1 MGKNGGEKVSDKS
14 RNPLPLDTAS
24 ASSLFAS
31 KGGEKTTSAGNPKPE
46 RKKEPMKAEDKG
58 AISPAMTNEPRRKRD
73 WTINLSEVTRADQ
86 DPLLGCLAALTKL
99 FDDPRTPDA
108 LIYGLP
114 LEGNRLTPQLFVRA
128 AERVGISAR
137 ISNRSLD
144 KIPDVVLPCVILL
157 KDRRACILLSR
168 NDHEATVIFPETGE
182 GSDSLPL
189 KELEEL
195 YAGYTILT
203 RPSFKYRV
211 DKDEKLQNRSGSWFW
226 GTMRQFWP
234 TYLQVIVAAF
244 LINSFAL
251 ASPLFIM
258 NVYDRVVPN
267 RALET
272 LWVLAIGVIIVIG
285 FDLLLKSLRAYFVD
299 NAGKRAD
306 VLLSSRIF
314 EQVLNLQVKARPT
327 SAGAFANHLREFE
340 TLRDFFTSVTVT
352 ALVDLPFLGIFLFII
367 YLIGGPLFIIPA
379 VAIPAVLIIGLFLQ
393 WPMRRAVAKTS
404 EEAAQK
410 HGVIIETIS
419 ALDTVKSM
427 GIEGHMQKEWERFV
441 GKTAETGVA
450 ARFFAG
456 LGINLSATA
465 MQLVTVGV
473 VVYGVI
479 LMGEPNSTITV
490 GALIACTILT
500 GRTMAP
506 LGQIAG
512 LLTRLNQAM
521 VALKGLNNI
530 MSLPVERG
538 AEKRQLSRPNIQ
550 GDIEFKNVTF
560 KYPGSDLPSL
570 NDVSF
575 KIRAGEKVGIIGP
588 VGSGKTTISRLLI
601 NLYEPDEGA
610 VLIDGTDIRQIDPSD
625 IRRSIGSVMQDIT
638 LFQASVRQNITM
650 GHPQADDEMI
660 LNAAKLSG
668 VHDFISKHPHGYDL
682 HVGEKGATLSGG
694 QRQTIGLARAF
705 LPNPPILMLDEPT
718 SAMDLNSERQLI
730 NRMQSYIDGKTVLL
744 VTHRTSLFSLVNRI
758 IVLGNGK
765 IAADGPRDEI
775 LKLGQSGNAA
785 SRTVS
790 ATVTKPLPRKE
801 E

>member
-1 MGKNGGEKVSDKS
+1 MALDADPDSRRLPVPEGENHTAVEDEIAEVTTALVS
-14 RNPLPLDTAS
+14 
-24 ASSLFAS
+24 
-31 KGGEKTTSAGNPKPE
+31 
-46 RKKEPMKAEDKG
+46 ED
-58 AISPAMTNEPRRKRD
+58 PAANEPAATQRGD
-73 WTINLSEVTRADQ
+73 WTINLSEVSRADQ
-86 DPLLGCLAALTKL
+86 DSLLGCLAALTKL

-114 LEGNRLTPQLFVRA
+114 LEDNKLTPALFVRA
-128 AERVGISAR
+128 ADRVGLSAR
-137 ISNRSLD
+137 ITNRKLAD
-144 KIPDVVLPCVILL
+144 IPEMVLPCVLL
-157 KDRRACILLSR
+157 IENRQACILLAR
-168 NDHEATVIFPETGE
+168 EGGYANVIFPETGE
-182 GSDSLPL
+182 GADRVPL
-189 KELEEL
+189 KKLEEM
-195 YAGYTILT
+195 YAGYAILV
-203 RPSFKYRV
+203 RPGFKYRV
-211 DKDEKLQNRSGSWFW
+211 EKDEKLLDRKGSWFW
-226 GTMRQFWP
+226 GTMWQFWP
-234 TYLQVIVAAF
+234 TYVQVLIAAF

-267 RALET
+267 RAMET
-272 LWVLAIGVIIVIG
+272 LWVLAIGVVTVIG
-285 FDLLLKSLRAYFVD
+285 FDLLLKTLRAYFVD

-314 EQVLNLQVKARPT
+314 EQVLNLQVKARPA

-352 ALVDLPFLGIFLFII
+352 ALVDLPFLAIFLAII
-367 YLIGGPLFIIPA
+367 YVIGGPLFIVPA
-379 VAIPAVLIIGLFLQ
+379 VAIPFVLLVGLALQ
-393 WPMRRAVAKTS
+393 WPMQRAVAKTS

-441 GKTAETGVA
+441 GKTAETSVA

-456 LGINLSATA
+456 LGINLSAAA
-465 MQLVTVGV
+465 MQLVTVAV
-473 VVYGVI
+473 VVYGVH
-479 LMGEPNSTITV
+479 LMGEPNSTMTV

-530 MSLPVERG
+530 MSLPTERG

-550 GDIEFKNVTF
+550 GDIEFKDVTF
-560 KYPGSDLPSL
+560 KYPGSDLPAL
-570 NDVSF
+570 NNVSF

-610 VLIDGTDIRQIDPSD
+610 ILIDGTDIRQIDPSD

-638 LFQASVRQNITM
+638 LFKATVRQNITL

-660 LNAAKLSG
+660 LNAARLSG
-668 VHDFISKHPHGYDL
+668 VHDFISRHPHGYDL
-682 HVGEKGATLSGG
+682 QVGEKGATMSGG
-694 QRQTIGLARAF
+694 QRQAIGLARAF

-718 SAMDLNSERQLI
+718 SAMDLNSERRLI
-730 NRMQSYIDGKTVLL
+730 MRMKDYIADKTVIL
-744 VTHRTSLFSLVNRI
+744 VTHRTSLFSLVDRI
-758 IVLGNGK
+758 IVLGNGR
-765 IAADGPRDEI
+765 IAADGPRDKI
-775 LKLGQSGNAA
+775 LKLGQGGGN
-785 SRTVS
+785 VS
-790 ATVTKPLPRKE
+790 AAITRPSLREPGE
-801 E
+801 

>member
-1 MGKNGGEKVSDKS
+1 MAEEIKD
-14 RNPLPLDTAS
+14 PAPLDIATAKD
-24 ASSLFAS
+24 LFAAKDGEQKQPKDRPMSPEELAKAARDS
-31 KGGEKTTSAGNPKPE
+31 KQTSNASTEKA
-46 RKKEPMKAEDKG
+46 DKWD
-58 AISPAMTNEPRRKRD
+58 IK
-73 WTINLSEVTRADQ
+73 LSDVSRTDQ
-86 DPLLGCLAALTKL
+86 DPLLGCLSALTKL

-114 LEGNRLTPQLFVRA
+114 LEDNRLTPDLFVRA
-128 AERVGISAR
+128 AQRVGISAR
-137 ISNRSLD
+137 ISNRKLA
-144 KIPDVVLPCVILL
+144 KIPEVVLPCVLL
-157 KDRRACILLSR
+157 LEDRRACILLSR
-168 NDHEATVIFPETGE
+168 NQGQAEVIFPETGE
-182 GSDSLPL
+182 GSQSISLDD
-189 KELEEL
+189 LENL
-195 YAGYTILT
+195 FAGYAILV
-203 RPSFKYRV
+203 RPTFKYRV
-211 DKDEKLQNRSGSWFW
+211 DKDENLLERKGSWFW
-226 GTMRQFWP
+226 GTMWQFWP

-244 LINSFAL
+244 LINSFAI

-267 RALET
+267 KAIET
-272 LWVLAIGVIIVIG
+272 LWVLATGVIIVIA

-314 EQVLNLQVKARPT
+314 EHVLNIQVKARPA

-352 ALVDLPFLGIFLFII
+352 ALVDLPFLGIFLAII
-367 YLIGGPLFIIPA
+367 YLIGGPIAIIPA
-379 VAIPAVLIIGLFLQ
+379 MAIPIVLLIGLFLQ
-393 WPMRRAVAKTS
+393 WPMRNAVAKTT
-404 EEAAQK
+404 EEASMK

-427 GIEGHMQKEWERFV
+427 GVESHMQKEWERFV
-441 GKTAETGVA
+441 GKTAETSVA

-456 LGINLSATA
+456 LGINLSAAA

-473 VVYGVI
+473 VVYGVV
-479 LMGEPNSTITV
+479 LMTQPDSPMTV

-521 VALKGLNNI
+521 VALKGLNHI
-530 MSLPVERG
+530 MSLPVERA

-550 GDIEFKNVTF
+550 GDIEFK
-560 KYPGSDLPSL
+560 
-570 NDVSF
+570 DVSF
-575 KIRAGEKVGIIGP
+575 KYPESELPSLKNVSFKIKAGEKVGIIGP

-625 IRRSIGSVMQDIT
+625 IRRSIGSVMQEIT
-638 LFQASVRQNITM
+638 LFQATVRQNITM

-660 LNAAKLSG
+660 LKAAQLSG
-668 VHDFISKHPHGYDL
+668 VHDFISRHPHGYDL

-694 QRQTIGLARAF
+694 QRQAIGLARAF
-705 LPNPPILMLDEPT
+705 LPNPPVLMLDEPT
-718 SAMDLNSERQLI
+718 SSMDLNSERRLI
-730 NRMQSYIDGKTVLL
+730 NRLKDYIENKTVLL
-744 VTHRTSLFSLVNRI
+744 VTHRTSLFSLVDRI
-758 IVLGNGK
+758 IVLGNGE

-775 LKLGQSGNAA
+775 LKLGQK
-785 SRTVS
+785 SRSTSVDKQTQTVIRQTNKARES
-790 ATVTKPLPRKE
+790 
-801 E
+801 

>member
-1 MGKNGGEKVSDKS
+1 MESGETE
-14 RNPLPLDTAS
+14 NA
-24 ASSLFAS
+24 A
-31 KGGEKTTSAGNPKPE
+31 
-46 RKKEPMKAEDKG
+46 
-58 AISPAMTNEPRRKRD
+58 D
-73 WTINLSEVTRADQ
+73 WQINLSEVTRADQ

-114 LEGNRLTPQLFVRA
+114 LEDNKLTPSLFVRA

-137 ISNRSLD
+137 ITNRKLEN
-144 KIPDVVLPCVILL
+144 IPDVVLPCVILL
-157 KDRRACILLSR
+157 NGRRACVLLER
-168 NDHEATVIFPETGE
+168 DNGRAKVIFPETGE
-182 GSDSLPL
+182 GTDSLPL
-189 KELEEL
+189 KELEDL
-195 YAGYTILT
+195 YVGYAILT
-203 RPSFKYRV
+203 RPNFKYRV
-211 DKDEKLQNRSGSWFW
+211 DKDEKLLQRTGSWFW
-226 GTMRQFWP
+226 GTMWQFWP
-234 TYLQVIVAAF
+234 TFVQVLIAAF

-272 LWVLAIGVIIVIG
+272 LWVLAIGVITVIG
-285 FDLLLKSLRAYFVD
+285 FDLLLKTLRAYFVD

-306 VLLSSRIF
+306 ILLSSRIF
-314 EQVLNLQVKARPT
+314 EQVLNLQVKARPA

-352 ALVDLPFLGIFLFII
+352 ALVDLPFLAIFLFII
-367 YLIGGPLFIIPA
+367 YLIGGPLFIVPA
-379 VAIPAVLIIGLFLQ
+379 VAIPIVLFVGLFLQ

-441 GKTAETGVA
+441 GKTAQTSVA

-456 LGINLSATA
+456 LGINLSAAA

-479 LMGEPNSTITV
+479 LMGEPDSSITV

-521 VALKGLNNI
+521 VALKGLNKI

-538 AEKRQLSRPNIQ
+538 AEKRQLSRPNIR
-550 GDIEFKNVTF
+550 GDIEFKDVTF

-570 NDVSF
+570 NNVSF

-638 LFQASVRQNITM
+638 LFQATVRQNITM

-682 HVGEKGATLSGG
+682 HVGEKGATMSGG
-694 QRQTIGLARAF
+694 QRQAIGLARAF

-718 SAMDLNSERQLI
+718 SSMDLNSERRLI
-730 NRMQSYIDGKTVLL
+730 ARLKNYMEGKTVLL
-744 VTHRTSLFSLVNRI
+744 VTHRTSLFSLVDRI

-765 IAADGPRDEI
+765 VAADGPRDEI
-775 LKLGQSGNAA
+775 LKLGQSGKNTTK
-785 SRTVS
+785 SVT
-790 ATVTKPLPRKE
+790 ATVGKPTVRGTRE
-801 E
+801 

>member
-1 MGKNGGEKVSDKS
+1 MSETSHKSMALDADPDSRRLPVPEGENHTAVEDEIAEVTTALVS
-14 RNPLPLDTAS
+14 
-24 ASSLFAS
+24 
-31 KGGEKTTSAGNPKPE
+31 
-46 RKKEPMKAEDKG
+46 ED
-58 AISPAMTNEPRRKRD
+58 PAANEPAATQRGD
-73 WTINLSEVTRADQ
+73 WTINLSEVSRADQ
-86 DPLLGCLAALTKL
+86 DSLLGCLAALTKL

-114 LEGNRLTPQLFVRA
+114 LEDNKLTPALFVRA
-128 AERVGISAR
+128 ADRVGLSAR
-137 ISNRSLD
+137 ITNRKLAD
-144 KIPDVVLPCVILL
+144 IPEMVLPCVLL
-157 KDRRACILLSR
+157 IENRQACILLAR
-168 NDHEATVIFPETGE
+168 EGGYANVIFPETGE
-182 GSDSLPL
+182 GADRIPL
-189 KELEEL
+189 KKLEEM
-195 YAGYTILT
+195 YAGYAILV
-203 RPSFKYRV
+203 RPGFKYRV
-211 DKDEKLQNRSGSWFW
+211 EKDEKLLDRKGSWFW
-226 GTMRQFWP
+226 GTMWQFWP
-234 TYLQVIVAAF
+234 TYVQVLIAAF

-267 RALET
+267 RAMET
-272 LWVLAIGVIIVIG
+272 LWVLAIGVVTVIG
-285 FDLLLKSLRAYFVD
+285 FDLLLKTLRAYFVD

-314 EQVLNLQVKARPT
+314 EQVLNLQVKARPA

-352 ALVDLPFLGIFLFII
+352 ALVDLPFLAIFLAII
-367 YLIGGPLFIIPA
+367 YVIGGPLFIVPA
-379 VAIPAVLIIGLFLQ
+379 VAIPFVLLVGLALQ
-393 WPMRRAVAKTS
+393 WPMQRAVAKTS

-441 GKTAETGVA
+441 GKTAETSVA

-456 LGINLSATA
+456 LGINLSAAA
-465 MQLVTVGV
+465 MQLVTVAV
-473 VVYGVI
+473 VVYGVH
-479 LMGEPNSTITV
+479 LMGEPNSTMTV

-530 MSLPVERG
+530 MSLPTERG

-550 GDIEFKNVTF
+550 GDIEFKDVTF
-560 KYPGSDLPSL
+560 KYPGSDLPAL
-570 NDVSF
+570 NNVSF

-610 VLIDGTDIRQIDPSD
+610 ILIDGTDIRQIDPSD

-638 LFQASVRQNITM
+638 LFKATVRQNITL

-660 LNAAKLSG
+660 LNAARLSG
-668 VHDFISKHPHGYDL
+668 VHDFISRHPHGYDL
-682 HVGEKGATLSGG
+682 QVGEKGATMSGG
-694 QRQTIGLARAF
+694 QRQAIGLARAF

-718 SAMDLNSERQLI
+718 SAMDLNSERRLI
-730 NRMQSYIDGKTVLL
+730 MRMKDYIADKTVIL
-744 VTHRTSLFSLVNRI
+744 VTHRTSLFSLVDRI
-758 IVLGNGK
+758 IVLGNGR
-765 IAADGPRDEI
+765 IAADGPRDKI
-775 LKLGQSGNAA
+775 LKLGQGGGN
-785 SRTVS
+785 VS
-790 ATVTKPLPRKE
+790 AAITRPSLREPGE
-801 E
+801 

>member
-1 MGKNGGEKVSDKS
+1 MNENS
-14 RNPLPLDTAS
+14 RNPVTLDIEA
-24 ASSLFAS
+24 AEDLFVS
-31 KGGEKTTSAGNPKPE
+31 KGGDATKVEKDTIARDSRPPS
-46 RKKEPMKAEDKG
+46 EPVESGETENA
-58 AISPAMTNEPRRKRD
+58 AD
-73 WTINLSEVTRADQ
+73 WQINLSEVTRADQ

-114 LEGNRLTPQLFVRA
+114 LEDNKLTPSLFVRA

-137 ISNRSLD
+137 ITNRKLEN
-144 KIPDVVLPCVILL
+144 IPDVVLPCVILL
-157 KDRRACILLSR
+157 NGRRACVLLER
-168 NDHEATVIFPETGE
+168 DNGRAKVIFPETGE
-182 GSDSLPL
+182 GTDSLPL
-189 KELEEL
+189 KELEDL
-195 YAGYTILT
+195 YVGYAILT
-203 RPSFKYRV
+203 RPNFKYRV
-211 DKDEKLQNRSGSWFW
+211 DKDEKLLQRTGSWFW
-226 GTMRQFWP
+226 GTMWQFWP
-234 TYLQVIVAAF
+234 TFVQVLIAAF

-272 LWVLAIGVIIVIG
+272 LWVLAIGVITVIG
-285 FDLLLKSLRAYFVD
+285 FDLLLKTLRAYFVD

-306 VLLSSRIF
+306 ILLSSRIF
-314 EQVLNLQVKARPT
+314 EQVLNLQVKARPA

-352 ALVDLPFLGIFLFII
+352 ALVDLPFLAIFLFII
-367 YLIGGPLFIIPA
+367 YLIGGPLFIVPA
-379 VAIPAVLIIGLFLQ
+379 VAIPIVLFVGLFLQ

-441 GKTAETGVA
+441 GKTAQTSVA

-456 LGINLSATA
+456 LGINLSAAA

-479 LMGEPNSTITV
+479 LMGEPDSSITV

-521 VALKGLNNI
+521 VALKGLNKI

-538 AEKRQLSRPNIQ
+538 AEKRQLSRPNIR
-550 GDIEFKNVTF
+550 GDIEFKDVTF

-570 NDVSF
+570 NNVSF

-638 LFQASVRQNITM
+638 LFQATVRQNITM

-682 HVGEKGATLSGG
+682 HVGEKGATMSGG
-694 QRQTIGLARAF
+694 QRQAIGLARAF

-718 SAMDLNSERQLI
+718 SSMDLNSERRLI
-730 NRMQSYIDGKTVLL
+730 ARLKNYMEGKTVLL
-744 VTHRTSLFSLVNRI
+744 VTHRTSLFSLVDRI

-765 IAADGPRDEI
+765 VAADGPRDEI
-775 LKLGQSGNAA
+775 LKLGQSGKNTTK
-785 SRTVS
+785 SVT
-790 ATVTKPLPRKE
+790 ATVGKPTVRGTRE
-801 E
+801 

>member
-1 MGKNGGEKVSDKS
+1 VSETSHRTKAPNTD
-14 RNPLPLDTAS
+14 S
-24 ASSLFAS
+24 A
-31 KGGEKTTSAGNPKPE
+31 
-46 RKKEPMKAEDKG
+46 KEPQPADDRQKAQTAEELAHVAAAFKADEQTKATLPVTTQHG
-58 AISPAMTNEPRRKRD
+58 D
-73 WTINLSEVTRADQ
+73 WTVNLSEVTRADQ
-86 DPLLGCLAALTKL
+86 DSLLGCLAALTKL

-114 LEGNRLTPQLFVRA
+114 LENNRLTPALFVRA
-128 AERVGISAR
+128 AERVGLSAR
-137 ISNRSLD
+137 ISNRKLAD
-144 KIPDVVLPCVILL
+144 IPDMVLPCVLLL
-157 KDRRACILLSR
+157 KERRACILLSVA
-168 NDHEATVIFPETGE
+168 DGYASVVFPETGE
-182 GSDSLPL
+182 GTDRIPL
-189 KELEEL
+189 ENLKEL
-195 YAGYTILT
+195 YAGYAILT
-203 RPSFKYRV
+203 RPNFKYRV
-211 DKDEKLQNRSGSWFW
+211 EKDERLMDRKGSWFW
-226 GTMRQFWP
+226 GTMWQFWP
-234 TYLQVIVAAF
+234 TYLQVIIAAF

-267 RALET
+267 RAMET
-272 LWVLAIGVIIVIG
+272 LWVLAIGVITVIG
-285 FDLLLKSLRAYFVD
+285 FDLLLKTLRAYFVD

-314 EQVLNLQVKARPT
+314 EQVLNLQVKARPA

-367 YLIGGPLFIIPA
+367 YLIGGPLFMIPA
-379 VAIPAVLIIGLFLQ
+379 IAVPVVLVIGLLLQ
-393 WPMRRAVAKTS
+393 WPMQRAVARTS

-441 GKTAETGVA
+441 GKTAETSVA

-456 LGINLSATA
+456 LGINLSAAA
-465 MQLVTVGV
+465 MQLVTVAV
-473 VVYGVI
+473 VVYGVH
-479 LMGEPNSTITV
+479 LMGEPNSTMTV
-490 GALIACTILT
+490 GALIASTILT

-550 GDIEFKNVTF
+550 GDIEFKDVTF
-560 KYPGSDLPSL
+560 KYPGSDLPAL
-570 NDVSF
+570 NNVSF
-575 KIRAGEKVGIIGP
+575 RISAGEKVGIIGP

-601 NLYEPDEGA
+601 NLYEPNEGA

-638 LFQASVRQNITM
+638 LFQATVRQNITL

-660 LNAAKLSG
+660 LNAARLSG

-682 HVGEKGATLSGG
+682 QVGEKGATMSGG
-694 QRQTIGLARAF
+694 QRQAIGLARAF

-718 SAMDLNSERQLI
+718 SAMDLNSERRLI
-730 NRMQSYIDGKTVLL
+730 ARLEEHIADKTVIL
-744 VTHRTSLFSLVNRI
+744 VTHRTSLFSLVDRI

-765 IAADGPRDEI
+765 IAADGPRDKI
-775 LKLGQSGNAA
+775 LKLGQTGNG
-785 SRTVS
+785 SRNVS
-790 ATVTKPLPRKE
+790 ASIGRPALRDGGE
-801 E
+801 

>member
-1 MGKNGGEKVSDKS
+1 VKDSKESSVTDKTQTGQIGIKSAQELFTPKDGEQKQIDPKLLEQNLLNSQNTDSLPRSSEKNE
-14 RNPLPLDTAS
+14 NW
-24 ASSLFAS
+24 
-31 KGGEKTTSAGNPKPE
+31 N
-46 RKKEPMKAEDKG
+46 
-58 AISPAMTNEPRRKRD
+58 
-73 WTINLSEVTRADQ
+73 INLSEVSRTDQ
-86 DPLLGCLAALTKL
+86 DYLLGCLTALTKI
-99 FDDPRTPDA
+99 FDNPRTADS

-114 LEGNRLTPQLFVRA
+114 LEDDKLTPQLFVRA
-128 AERVGISAR
+128 AQRAGISAR
-137 ISNRSLD
+137 ISNRALS
-144 KIPDVVLPCVILL
+144 KIPDVVLPSIVLL
-157 KDRRACILLSR
+157 TDRRACILLSR
-168 NDHEATVIFPETGE
+168 QNGQAEIILPDTGE
-182 GSDSLPL
+182 GS
-189 KELEEL
+189 ETIGLEEL
-195 YAGYTILT
+195 EAMYAGYAILV
-203 RPSFKYRV
+203 RPAFKYRV
-211 DKDEKLQNRSGSWFW
+211 AKDENLEPRKGSWFW
-226 GTMRQFWP
+226 GTMWKFWP
-234 TYLQVIVAAF
+234 TYLQVVIAAF
-244 LINSFAL
+244 LINSFAI

-267 RALET
+267 KAIET

-285 FDLLLKSLRAYFVD
+285 FDLLLKTLRAYFVD

-314 EQVLNLQVKARPT
+314 EQVLNIQVKARPA

-367 YLIGGPLFIIPA
+367 YLIGGSVVIIPA
-379 VAIPAVLIIGLFLQ
+379 MAIPIVLLIGLFLQ
-393 WPMRRAVAKTS
+393 WPMRHAVAKS
-404 EEAAQK
+404 AEEASMK

-427 GIEGHMQKEWERFV
+427 GVEGHMQKEWERFV
-441 GKTAETGVA
+441 GKTAQTSVA

-456 LGINLSATA
+456 LGINLSAAA

-479 LMGEPNSTITV
+479 LMSEPNSAMTV

-512 LLTRLNQAM
+512 LLTRLNQAI
-521 VALKGLNNI
+521 VALKGLNTI
-530 MSLPVERG
+530 MSLPVERA
-538 AEKRQLSRPNIQ
+538 AEKRQLSRPNIR
-550 GDIEFKNVTF
+550 GDIEFQNVTF
-560 KYPGSDLPSL
+560 KYPDTDLPALS
-570 NDVSF
+570 DVSF
-575 KIRAGEKVGIIGP
+575 KINAGEKVAIIGP

-638 LFQASVRQNITM
+638 LFQATVRQNITM

-660 LNAAKLSG
+660 LKASQLAG
-668 VHDFISKHPHGYDL
+668 VHDFISRHPHGYDL
-682 HVGEKGATLSGG
+682 HVGEKGATMSGG
-694 QRQTIGLARAF
+694 QRQSIGLARAL

-718 SAMDLNSERQLI
+718 SAMDLNSERRFIRRLEEFV
-730 NRMQSYIDGKTVLL
+730 DDKTLLL
-744 VTHRTSLFSLVNRI
+744 VTHRTSLFSLVDRI

-765 IAADGPRDEI
+765 VAADGPRDEI
-775 LKLGQSGNAA
+775 LKIGEQANRKAQ
-785 SRTVS
+785 
-790 ATVTKPLPRKE
+790 TVTAKTVQVTGQKSI
-801 E
+801 

>member
-1 MGKNGGEKVSDKS
+1 MNENS
-14 RNPLPLDTAS
+14 RNPVTLDIEA
-24 ASSLFAS
+24 AEDLFVS
-31 KGGEKTTSAGNPKPE
+31 KGGDATKVEKDTIARDSRPPS
-46 RKKEPMKAEDKG
+46 EPVESGETENA
-58 AISPAMTNEPRRKRD
+58 AD
-73 WTINLSEVTRADQ
+73 WQINLSEVTRADQ

-114 LEGNRLTPQLFVRA
+114 LEDNKLTPSLFVRA

-137 ISNRSLD
+137 ITNRKLEN
-144 KIPDVVLPCVILL
+144 IPDVVLPCVILL
-157 KDRRACILLSR
+157 NGRRACVLLER
-168 NDHEATVIFPETGE
+168 DNGRAKVIFPETGE
-182 GSDSLPL
+182 GTDSLPL
-189 KELEEL
+189 KELEDL
-195 YAGYTILT
+195 YVGYAILT
-203 RPSFKYRV
+203 RPNFKYRV
-211 DKDEKLQNRSGSWFW
+211 DKDEKLLQRTGSWFW
-226 GTMRQFWP
+226 GTMWQFWP
-234 TYLQVIVAAF
+234 TYVQVLIAAF

-272 LWVLAIGVIIVIG
+272 LWVLAIGVITVIG
-285 FDLLLKSLRAYFVD
+285 FDLLLKTLRAYFVD

-314 EQVLNLQVKARPT
+314 EQVLNLQVKARPA

-352 ALVDLPFLGIFLFII
+352 ALVDLPFLAIFLFII
-367 YLIGGPLFIIPA
+367 YLIGGPLFIVPA
-379 VAIPAVLIIGLFLQ
+379 VAIPIVLFVGLFLQ

-441 GKTAETGVA
+441 GKTAQTSVA

-456 LGINLSATA
+456 LGINLSAAA

-479 LMGEPNSTITV
+479 LMGEPDSSITV

-521 VALKGLNNI
+521 VALKGLNKI

-538 AEKRQLSRPNIQ
+538 AEKRQLSRPNIR
-550 GDIEFKNVTF
+550 GDIEFKDVTF

-570 NDVSF
+570 SNVSF

-638 LFQASVRQNITM
+638 LFQATVRQNITM

-682 HVGEKGATLSGG
+682 HVGEKGATMSGG
-694 QRQTIGLARAF
+694 QRQAIGLARAF

-718 SAMDLNSERQLI
+718 SSMDLNSERRLI
-730 NRMQSYIDGKTVLL
+730 ARLKNYMEGKTVLL
-744 VTHRTSLFSLVNRI
+744 VTHRTSLFSLVDRI

-765 IAADGPRDEI
+765 VAADGPRDEI
-775 LKLGQSGNAA
+775 LKLGQSGKNTAK
-785 SRTVS
+785 SVT
-790 ATVTKPLPRKE
+790 ATVGKPTVRGTRE
-801 E
+801 

>member
-1 MGKNGGEKVSDKS
+1 MALDADPDSRRLPVPEGENHTAVEDEIAEVTTALVS
-14 RNPLPLDTAS
+14 
-24 ASSLFAS
+24 
-31 KGGEKTTSAGNPKPE
+31 
-46 RKKEPMKAEDKG
+46 ED
-58 AISPAMTNEPRRKRD
+58 PAANEPAATQRGD
-73 WTINLSEVTRADQ
+73 WTINLSEVSRADQ
-86 DPLLGCLAALTKL
+86 DSLLGCLAALTKL

-114 LEGNRLTPQLFVRA
+114 LEDNKLTPALFVRA
-128 AERVGISAR
+128 ADRVGLSAR
-137 ISNRSLD
+137 ITNRKLAD
-144 KIPDVVLPCVILL
+144 IPEMVLPCVLL
-157 KDRRACILLSR
+157 IENRQACILLAR
-168 NDHEATVIFPETGE
+168 EGGYANVIFPETGE
-182 GSDSLPL
+182 GADRIPL
-189 KELEEL
+189 KKLEEM
-195 YAGYTILT
+195 YAGYAILV
-203 RPSFKYRV
+203 RPGFKYRV
-211 DKDEKLQNRSGSWFW
+211 EKDEKLLDRKGSWFW
-226 GTMRQFWP
+226 GTMWQFWP
-234 TYLQVIVAAF
+234 TYVQVLIAAF

-267 RALET
+267 RAMET
-272 LWVLAIGVIIVIG
+272 LWVLAIGVVTVIG
-285 FDLLLKSLRAYFVD
+285 FDLLLKTLRAYFVD

-314 EQVLNLQVKARPT
+314 EQVLNLQVKARPA

-352 ALVDLPFLGIFLFII
+352 ALVDLPFLAIFLAII
-367 YLIGGPLFIIPA
+367 YVIGGPLFIVPA
-379 VAIPAVLIIGLFLQ
+379 VAIPFVLLVGLALQ
-393 WPMRRAVAKTS
+393 WPMQRAVAKTS

-441 GKTAETGVA
+441 GKTAETSVA

-456 LGINLSATA
+456 LGINLSAAA
-465 MQLVTVGV
+465 MQLVTVAV
-473 VVYGVI
+473 VVYGVH
-479 LMGEPNSTITV
+479 LMGEPNSTMTV

-530 MSLPVERG
+530 MSLPTERG

-550 GDIEFKNVTF
+550 GDIEFKDVTF
-560 KYPGSDLPSL
+560 KYPGSDLPAL
-570 NDVSF
+570 NNVSF

-610 VLIDGTDIRQIDPSD
+610 ILIDGTDIRQIDPSD

-638 LFQASVRQNITM
+638 LFKATVRQNITL

-660 LNAAKLSG
+660 LNAARLSG
-668 VHDFISKHPHGYDL
+668 VHDFISRHPHGYDL
-682 HVGEKGATLSGG
+682 QVGEKGATMSGG
-694 QRQTIGLARAF
+694 QRQAIGLARAF

-718 SAMDLNSERQLI
+718 SAMDLNSERRLI
-730 NRMQSYIDGKTVLL
+730 MRMKDYIADKTVIL
-744 VTHRTSLFSLVNRI
+744 VTHRTSLFSLVDRI
-758 IVLGNGK
+758 IVLGNGR
-765 IAADGPRDEI
+765 IAADGPRDKI
-775 LKLGQSGNAA
+775 LKLGQGGGN
-785 SRTVS
+785 VS
-790 ATVTKPLPRKE
+790 AAITRPSLREPGE
-801 E
+801 

>member
-1 MGKNGGEKVSDKS
+1 MNENS
-14 RNPLPLDTAS
+14 RNPVTLDIEA
-24 ASSLFAS
+24 AEDLFVS
-31 KGGEKTTSAGNPKPE
+31 KGGDATRVEKEAIDRESRPPS
-46 RKKEPMKAEDKG
+46 EPVESGETENA
-58 AISPAMTNEPRRKRD
+58 AD
-73 WTINLSEVTRADQ
+73 WQINLSEVTRADQ

-114 LEGNRLTPQLFVRA
+114 LEDNKLTPSLFVRA

-137 ISNRSLD
+137 ITNRKLEN
-144 KIPDVVLPCVILL
+144 IPDVVLPCVILL
-157 KDRRACILLSR
+157 NGRRACVLLER
-168 NDHEATVIFPETGE
+168 NNGSAKVIFPETGE
-182 GSDSLPL
+182 GTDSLPL
-189 KELEEL
+189 KELEDL
-195 YAGYTILT
+195 YVGYAILT
-203 RPSFKYRV
+203 RPNFKYRV
-211 DKDEKLQNRSGSWFW
+211 DKDEKLLQRTGSWFW
-226 GTMRQFWP
+226 GTMWQFWP
-234 TYLQVIVAAF
+234 TYVQVLIAAF

-272 LWVLAIGVIIVIG
+272 LWVLAIGVITVIG
-285 FDLLLKSLRAYFVD
+285 FDLLLKTLRAYFVD

-314 EQVLNLQVKARPT
+314 EQVLNLQVKARPA

-352 ALVDLPFLGIFLFII
+352 ALVDLPFLAIFLFII
-367 YLIGGPLFIIPA
+367 YLIGGPLFIVPA
-379 VAIPAVLIIGLFLQ
+379 VAIPIVLFVGLFLQ

-441 GKTAETGVA
+441 GKTAQTSVA

-456 LGINLSATA
+456 LGINLSAAA

-479 LMGEPNSTITV
+479 LMGEPDSSITV

-521 VALKGLNNI
+521 VALKGLNKI

-538 AEKRQLSRPNIQ
+538 TEKRQLSRPNIR
-550 GDIEFKNVTF
+550 GDIEFKDVTF

-570 NDVSF
+570 SNVSF

-610 VLIDGTDIRQIDPSD
+610 VLVDGTDIRQIDPSD

-638 LFQASVRQNITM
+638 LFQATVRQNITM

-668 VHDFISKHPHGYDL
+668 VHDFISRHPHGYDL
-682 HVGEKGATLSGG
+682 HVGEKGATMSGG
-694 QRQTIGLARAF
+694 QRQAIGLARAF

-718 SAMDLNSERQLI
+718 SSMDLNSERRLI
-730 NRMQSYIDGKTVLL
+730 ARLKNYMEGKTVLL
-744 VTHRTSLFSLVNRI
+744 VTHRTSLFSLVDRI

-765 IAADGPRDEI
+765 VAADGPRDEI
-775 LKLGQSGNAA
+775 LKLGQSGKNTGK
-785 SRTVS
+785 SVS
-790 ATVTKPLPRKE
+790 ATVGKPTVRGTRE
-801 E
+801 

>member
-1 MGKNGGEKVSDKS
+1 MTPEELAIAARDSKQDPAKDQKNSDNWDIKLSDVS
-14 RNPLPLDTAS
+14 
-24 ASSLFAS
+24 
-31 KGGEKTTSAGNPKPE
+31 
-46 RKKEPMKAEDKG
+46 
-58 AISPAMTNEPRRKRD
+58 
-73 WTINLSEVTRADQ
+73 RADQ
-86 DPLLGCLAALTKL
+86 DPLLGCLTALTKL

-114 LEGNRLTPQLFVRA
+114 LEDNKLTPDLFVRA
-128 AERVGISAR
+128 AHRVGISAR
-137 ISNRSLD
+137 ISNRKLS
-144 KIPDVVLPCVILL
+144 KIPEVVLPCVLL
-157 KDRRACILLSR
+157 LEERRACILLSR
-168 NDHEATVIFPETGE
+168 KQGQAEVIFPETGE
-182 GSDSLPL
+182 GSQSIPL
-189 KELEEL
+189 ADLENL
-195 YAGYTILT
+195 FAGYAILV
-203 RPSFKYRV
+203 RPTFKYRV
-211 DKDEKLQNRSGSWFW
+211 DKDENLMERKGSWFW
-226 GTMRQFWP
+226 GTMWQFWP

-244 LINSFAL
+244 LINSFAI

-267 RALET
+267 KAIET
-272 LWVLAIGVIIVIG
+272 LWVLATGVIIVIA

-314 EQVLNLQVKARPT
+314 EHVLNIQVKARPA

-352 ALVDLPFLGIFLFII
+352 ALVDLPFLGIFLVII
-367 YLIGGPLFIIPA
+367 YLIGGPIAIIPA
-379 VAIPAVLIIGLFLQ
+379 MAIPIVLLIGLFLQ
-393 WPMRRAVAKTS
+393 WPMRNAVAKTA
-404 EEAAQK
+404 EEASMK

-427 GIEGHMQKEWERFV
+427 GVESHMQKEWERFV
-441 GKTAETGVA
+441 GKTAETSVA

-456 LGINLSATA
+456 LGINLSAAA

-473 VVYGVI
+473 VVFGVI
-479 LMGEPNSTITV
+479 LMTQPDSPMTV

-521 VALKGLNNI
+521 VALKGLNQI
-530 MSLPVERG
+530 MSLPVERA

-550 GDIEFKNVTF
+550 GDIEFKDVSF

-570 NDVSF
+570 KNVSF
-575 KIRAGEKVGIIGP
+575 KIKAGEKVGIIGP

-625 IRRSIGSVMQDIT
+625 IRRSIGSVMQEIT
-638 LFQASVRQNITM
+638 LFQATVRQNITM
-650 GHPQADDEMI
+650 GNPQADDEMI
-660 LNAAKLSG
+660 LKAAQLSG
-668 VHDFISKHPHGYDL
+668 VHEFISRHPHGYDL
-682 HVGEKGATLSGG
+682 QVGEKGATLSGG

-705 LPNPPILMLDEPT
+705 LPNPPVLMLDEPT
-718 SAMDLNSERQLI
+718 SSMDLNSERRLI
-730 NRMQSYIDGKTVLL
+730 NRMKDYIEDKTVLL
-744 VTHRTSLFSLVNRI
+744 VTHRTSLFSLVDRI
-758 IVLGNGK
+758 IVLGNGE

-775 LKLGQSGNAA
+775 LKLGQKSKG
-785 SRTVS
+785 VS
-790 ATVTKPLPRKE
+790 VEKQTQAVITQTNKTRE
-801 E
+801 S

>member
-1 MGKNGGEKVSDKS
+1 MALDADPDS
-14 RNPLPLDTAS
+14 RRLPV
-24 ASSLFAS
+24 
-31 KGGEKTTSAGNPKPE
+31 PE
-46 RKKEPMKAEDKG
+46 RENHTAVEDEIAEVTTALVSED
-58 AISPAMTNEPRRKRD
+58 PAANEPAATQRGD
-73 WTINLSEVTRADQ
+73 WTINLSEVSRADQ
-86 DPLLGCLAALTKL
+86 DSLLGCLAALTKL

-114 LEGNRLTPQLFVRA
+114 LEDNKLTPALFVRA
-128 AERVGISAR
+128 ADRVGLSAR
-137 ISNRSLD
+137 ITNRKLAD
-144 KIPDVVLPCVILL
+144 IPEMVLPCVLL
-157 KDRRACILLSR
+157 IENRQACILLAR
-168 NDHEATVIFPETGE
+168 EGGYANVIFPETGE
-182 GSDSLPL
+182 GADRIPL
-189 KELEEL
+189 KKLEEM
-195 YAGYTILT
+195 YAGYAILV
-203 RPSFKYRV
+203 RPGFKYRV
-211 DKDEKLQNRSGSWFW
+211 EKDEKLLDRKGSWFW
-226 GTMRQFWP
+226 GTMWQFWP
-234 TYLQVIVAAF
+234 TYVQVLIAAF

-267 RALET
+267 RAMET
-272 LWVLAIGVIIVIG
+272 LWVLAIGVVTVIG
-285 FDLLLKSLRAYFVD
+285 FDLLLKTLRAYFVD

-314 EQVLNLQVKARPT
+314 EQVLNLQVKARPA

-352 ALVDLPFLGIFLFII
+352 ALVDLPFLAIFLAII
-367 YLIGGPLFIIPA
+367 YVIGGPLFIVPA
-379 VAIPAVLIIGLFLQ
+379 VAIPFVLLVGLALQ
-393 WPMRRAVAKTS
+393 WPMQRAVAKTS

-441 GKTAETGVA
+441 GKTAETSVA

-456 LGINLSATA
+456 LGINLSAAA
-465 MQLVTVGV
+465 MQLVTVAV
-473 VVYGVI
+473 VVYGVH
-479 LMGEPNSTITV
+479 LMGEPNSTMTV

-530 MSLPVERG
+530 MSLPTERG

-550 GDIEFKNVTF
+550 GDIEFKDVTF
-560 KYPGSDLPSL
+560 KYPGSDLPAL
-570 NDVSF
+570 NNVSF

-610 VLIDGTDIRQIDPSD
+610 ILIDGTDIRQIDPSD

-638 LFQASVRQNITM
+638 LFKATVRQNITL

-660 LNAAKLSG
+660 LNAARLSG
-668 VHDFISKHPHGYDL
+668 VHDFISRHPHGYDL
-682 HVGEKGATLSGG
+682 QVGEKGATMSGG
-694 QRQTIGLARAF
+694 QRQAIGVARAF

-718 SAMDLNSERQLI
+718 SAMDLNSERRLI
-730 NRMQSYIDGKTVLL
+730 MRMKDYIADKTVIL
-744 VTHRTSLFSLVNRI
+744 VTHRTSLFSLVDRI
-758 IVLGNGK
+758 IVLGNGR
-765 IAADGPRDEI
+765 IAADGPRDKI
-775 LKLGQSGNAA
+775 LKLGQGGGN
-785 SRTVS
+785 VS
-790 ATVTKPLPRKE
+790 AAITRPSLREPGE
-801 E
+801 

>member
-1 MGKNGGEKVSDKS
+1 MDEAVTTALDAGGIKKHPENKVEKHESW
-14 RNPLPLDTAS
+14 
-24 ASSLFAS
+24 
-31 KGGEKTTSAGNPKPE
+31 E
-46 RKKEPMKAEDKG
+46 
-58 AISPAMTNEPRRKRD
+58 
-73 WTINLSEVTRADQ
+73 INLSEVTRADQ
-86 DPLLGCLAALTKL
+86 DSLLGCLTALTKL
-99 FDDPRTPDA
+99 FDDPRTADA

-114 LEGNRLTPQLFVRA
+114 LEENRLTPQLFVRA

-137 ISNRSLD
+137 ISNRGLD

-157 KDRRACILLSR
+157 KERRACILLSR
-168 NDHEATVIFPETGE
+168 SKDQATVIFPETGE
-182 GSDSLPL
+182 GADTISL

-195 YAGYTILT
+195 FAGYAILV
-203 RPSFKYRV
+203 RPNFKYRV
-211 DKDEKLQNRSGSWFW
+211 DKDEKLLERTGSWFW
-226 GTMRQFWP
+226 GTMWQFWP
-234 TYLQVIVAAF
+234 TYIQVIIAAF

-267 RALET
+267 RAIET
-272 LWVLAIGVIIVIG
+272 LWVLAIGVVTVIG
-285 FDLLLKSLRAYFVD
+285 FDLLLKTLRAYFVD

-314 EQVLNLQVKARPT
+314 EQVLNLQIKARPA

-367 YLIGGPLFIIPA
+367 YLIGGPLVIVPA
-379 VAIPAVLIIGLFLQ
+379 VAIPVVLLIGLFLQ
-393 WPMRRAVAKTS
+393 WPMRRAVAKTT
-404 EEAAQK
+404 EEASQK

-441 GKTAETGVA
+441 GQTARTSVA

-456 LGINLSATA
+456 LGINLSAAA

-490 GALIACTILT
+490 GALIASTILT

-506 LGQIAG
+506 LGQIAA
-512 LLTRLNQAM
+512 LLTRMNQAM
-521 VALKGLNNI
+521 VALKGLNHI

-538 AEKRQLSRPNIQ
+538 AKKRQLSRPNIQ
-550 GDIEFKNVTF
+550 GEIEFKDVTF

-570 NDVSF
+570 SNVSF
-575 KIRAGEKVGIIGP
+575 KINAGEKVGIIGP

-625 IRRSIGSVMQDIT
+625 IRRSIGSVMQEIT
-638 LFQASVRQNITM
+638 LFQATVRQNITM

-660 LNAAKLSG
+660 LKAAQLAG
-668 VHDFISKHPHGYDL
+668 VHDFISRHPHGYDL
-682 HVGEKGATLSGG
+682 HVGEKGATMSGG
-694 QRQTIGLARAF
+694 QRQSIGLARAL
-705 LPNPPILMLDEPT
+705 LPNPPILMFDEPT
-718 SAMDLNSERQLI
+718 SAMDLNSERRLI
-730 NRMQSYIDGKTVLL
+730 ARLREYIENKTVLL
-744 VTHRTSLFSLVNRI
+744 VTHRTSLFSLVDRI

-765 IAADGPRDEI
+765 VAADGPRDEI
-775 LKLGQSGNAA
+775 LKLGQPAQAKPRTMSA
-785 SRTVS
+785 SI
-790 ATVTKPLPRKE
+790 TKPHSGGIRDL
-801 E
+801 

>member
-1 MGKNGGEKVSDKS
+1 MQKSDLKIRKPNASESTEADAGPDREYRPKVE
-14 RNPLPLDTAS
+14 
-24 ASSLFAS
+24 S
-31 KGGEKTTSAGNPKPE
+31 KGS
-46 RKKEPMKAEDKG
+46 
-58 AISPAMTNEPRRKRD
+58 
-73 WTINLSEVTRADQ
+73 WQINLSEVTRADQ
-86 DPLLGCLAALTKL
+86 DPLLGCLVALTKL
-99 FDDPRTPDA
+99 FDNPRTADA

-114 LEGNRLTPQLFVRA
+114 LEDNKLTPALFVRA
-128 AERVGISAR
+128 ADRVGISAR
-137 ISNRSLD
+137 ITNRKIE
-144 KIPDVVLPCVILL
+144 KIPEVVLPCVILL
-157 KDRRACILLSR
+157 NDRRACILLSR
-168 NDHEATVIFPETGE
+168 EDGKASVIFPETGE
-182 GSDSLPL
+182 GNDSLPL
-189 KELEEL
+189 KELEEA
-195 YAGYTILT
+195 YAGYAILT

-211 DKDEKLQNRSGSWFW
+211 DKDEKLMERTGSWFW
-226 GTMRQFWP
+226 GTMWQFWP
-234 TYLQVIVAAF
+234 TYLQVIIAAF

-267 RALET
+267 RAIET
-272 LWVLAIGVIIVIG
+272 LWVLAIGVVTVIG

-314 EQVLNLQVKARPT
+314 EQVLNLQVKARPA

-352 ALVDLPFLGIFLFII
+352 ALVDLPFLAIFLFII

-379 VAIPAVLIIGLFLQ
+379 TAVPLVLLIGLFLQ
-393 WPMRRAVAKTS
+393 WPMRRAVSKTS

-441 GKTAETGVA
+441 GKTAETSVA

-456 LGINLSATA
+456 LGINLSAAA

-479 LMGEPNSTITV
+479 LMGEPDSSITV

-521 VALKGLNNI
+521 VALKGLNHI

-538 AEKRQLSRPNIQ
+538 AGKHQLSRPNIQ
-550 GDIEFKNVTF
+550 GDIEFKDVTF

-570 NDVSF
+570 NNVSF

-625 IRRSIGSVMQDIT
+625 IRRSIGSVMQDTT
-638 LFQASVRQNITM
+638 LFQASVRQNITL

-668 VHDFISKHPHGYDL
+668 VHDFISRHPHGYDL
-682 HVGEKGATLSGG
+682 HVGEKGATMSGG
-694 QRQTIGLARAF
+694 QRQAIGLARAF

-718 SAMDLNSERQLI
+718 SSMDINSERRLI
-730 NRMQSYIDGKTVLL
+730 SRIREYMEGKTVLL
-744 VTHRTSLFSLVNRI
+744 VTHRTSLFSLVDRI

-765 IAADGPRDEI
+765 VAADGPRDEI
-775 LKLGQSGNAA
+775 LKLGQSANAP
-785 SRTVS
+785 SKSVTTS
-790 ATVTKPLPRKE
+790 VTKSPRRE
-801 E
+801 PED

>member
-1 MGKNGGEKVSDKS
+1 MNENS
-14 RNPLPLDTAS
+14 RNPVTLDIEA
-24 ASSLFAS
+24 AEDLFVS
-31 KGGEKTTSAGNPKPE
+31 KGGDATKVEKDTIARDSRPPS
-46 RKKEPMKAEDKG
+46 EPVESGETENA
-58 AISPAMTNEPRRKRD
+58 AD
-73 WTINLSEVTRADQ
+73 WQINLSEVTRADQ

-114 LEGNRLTPQLFVRA
+114 LEDNKLTPSLFVRA

-137 ISNRSLD
+137 ITNRKLEN
-144 KIPDVVLPCVILL
+144 IPDVVLPCVILL
-157 KDRRACILLSR
+157 NGRRACVLLQR
-168 NDHEATVIFPETGE
+168 DNGRAKVIFPETGE
-182 GSDSLPL
+182 GTDSLPL
-189 KELEEL
+189 KELEDL
-195 YAGYTILT
+195 YVGYAILT
-203 RPSFKYRV
+203 RPNFKYRV
-211 DKDEKLQNRSGSWFW
+211 DKDEKLLQRTGSWFW
-226 GTMRQFWP
+226 GTMWQFWP
-234 TYLQVIVAAF
+234 TYVQVLIAAF

-272 LWVLAIGVIIVIG
+272 LWVLAIGVITVIG
-285 FDLLLKSLRAYFVD
+285 FDLLLKTLRAYFVD

-314 EQVLNLQVKARPT
+314 EQVLNLQVKARPA

-352 ALVDLPFLGIFLFII
+352 ALVDLPFLAIFLFII
-367 YLIGGPLFIIPA
+367 YLIGGPLFIVPA
-379 VAIPAVLIIGLFLQ
+379 VAIPIVLFVGLFLQ

-441 GKTAETGVA
+441 GKTAQTSVA

-456 LGINLSATA
+456 LGINLSAAA

-479 LMGEPNSTITV
+479 LMGEPDSSITV

-521 VALKGLNNI
+521 VALKGLNKI

-538 AEKRQLSRPNIQ
+538 AEKRQLSRPNIR
-550 GDIEFKNVTF
+550 GDIEFKDVTF

-570 NDVSF
+570 SNVSF

-638 LFQASVRQNITM
+638 LFQATVRQNITM

-682 HVGEKGATLSGG
+682 HVGEKGATMSGG
-694 QRQTIGLARAF
+694 QRQAIGLARAF

-718 SAMDLNSERQLI
+718 SSMDLNSERRLI
-730 NRMQSYIDGKTVLL
+730 ARLKNYMEGKTVLL
-744 VTHRTSLFSLVNRI
+744 VTHRTSLFSLVDRI

-765 IAADGPRDEI
+765 VAADGPRDEI
-775 LKLGQSGNAA
+775 LKLGQSGKNTAK
-785 SRTVS
+785 SVT
-790 ATVTKPLPRKE
+790 ATVGKPTVRGTRE
-801 E
+801 

>member
-1 MGKNGGEKVSDKS
+1 MALDADPDSRRLPVPEGENHTAVEDEIAEVTTALVS
-14 RNPLPLDTAS
+14 
-24 ASSLFAS
+24 
-31 KGGEKTTSAGNPKPE
+31 
-46 RKKEPMKAEDKG
+46 ED
-58 AISPAMTNEPRRKRD
+58 PAANEPAATQRGD
-73 WTINLSEVTRADQ
+73 WTINLSEVSRADQ
-86 DPLLGCLAALTKL
+86 DSLLGCLAALTKL

-114 LEGNRLTPQLFVRA
+114 LEDNKLTPALFVRA
-128 AERVGISAR
+128 ADRVGLSAR
-137 ISNRSLD
+137 ITNRKLAD
-144 KIPDVVLPCVILL
+144 IPEMVLPCVLL
-157 KDRRACILLSR
+157 IENRQACILLAR
-168 NDHEATVIFPETGE
+168 EGGYATVIFPETGE
-182 GSDSLPL
+182 GADRIPL
-189 KELEEL
+189 KKLEEM
-195 YAGYTILT
+195 YAGYAILV
-203 RPSFKYRV
+203 RPGFKYRV
-211 DKDEKLQNRSGSWFW
+211 EKDEKLLDRKGSWFW
-226 GTMRQFWP
+226 GTMWQFWP
-234 TYLQVIVAAF
+234 TYVQVLIAAF

-267 RALET
+267 RAMET
-272 LWVLAIGVIIVIG
+272 LWVLAIGVVTVIG
-285 FDLLLKSLRAYFVD
+285 FDLLLKTLRAYFVD

-314 EQVLNLQVKARPT
+314 EQVLNLQVKARPA

-352 ALVDLPFLGIFLFII
+352 ALVDLPFLAIFLAII
-367 YLIGGPLFIIPA
+367 YVIGGPLFIVPA
-379 VAIPAVLIIGLFLQ
+379 VAIPFVLLVGLALQ
-393 WPMRRAVAKTS
+393 WPMQRAVAKTS

-441 GKTAETGVA
+441 GKTAETSVA

-456 LGINLSATA
+456 LGINLSAAA
-465 MQLVTVGV
+465 MQLVTVAV
-473 VVYGVI
+473 VVYGVH
-479 LMGEPNSTITV
+479 LMGEPNSTMTV

-530 MSLPVERG
+530 MSLPTERG

-550 GDIEFKNVTF
+550 GDIEFKDVTF
-560 KYPGSDLPSL
+560 KYPGSDLPAL
-570 NDVSF
+570 NNVSF

-610 VLIDGTDIRQIDPSD
+610 ILIDGTDIRQIDPSD

-638 LFQASVRQNITM
+638 LFKATVRQNITL

-660 LNAAKLSG
+660 LNAARLSG
-668 VHDFISKHPHGYDL
+668 VHDFISRHPHGYDL
-682 HVGEKGATLSGG
+682 QVGEKGATMSGG
-694 QRQTIGLARAF
+694 QRQAIGLARAF

-718 SAMDLNSERQLI
+718 SAMDLNSERRLI
-730 NRMQSYIDGKTVLL
+730 MRMKDYIADKTVIL
-744 VTHRTSLFSLVNRI
+744 VTHRTSLFSLVDRI
-758 IVLGNGK
+758 IVLGNGR
-765 IAADGPRDEI
+765 IAADGPRDKI
-775 LKLGQSGNAA
+775 LKLGQGGGN
-785 SRTVS
+785 VS
-790 ATVTKPLPRKE
+790 AAITRPSLREPGE
-801 E
+801 

>member
-1 MGKNGGEKVSDKS
+1 MPVSENSRKSARLDVNTTDDLFVTKAGNKKTRDTKLKTGK
-14 RNPLPLDTAS
+14 PTA
-24 ASSLFAS
+24 AAS
-31 KGGEKTTSAGNPKPE
+31 KLETTEAALRTKIKSKGN
-46 RKKEPMKAEDKG
+46 
-58 AISPAMTNEPRRKRD
+58 
-73 WTINLSEVTRADQ
+73 WQVNLSEITRSDQ

-108 LIYGLP
+108 LAYGLP
-114 LEGNRLTPQLFVRA
+114 LEDNKLTPALFVRA
-128 AERVGISAR
+128 AERVCISAR
-137 ISNRSLD
+137 ITNRNLD
-144 KIPDVVLPCVILL
+144 KIPEAVLPCVVLL
-157 KDRRACILLSR
+157 NDRRACILLSR
-168 NDHEATVIFPETGE
+168 EDRKAKVIFPETGE

-189 KELEEL
+189 TELDAE
-195 YAGYTILT
+195 YAGYAILT

-211 DKDEKLQNRSGSWFW
+211 DKDEKLQDRPGSWFW
-226 GTMRQFWP
+226 GTMWQFWP
-234 TYLQVIVAAF
+234 TYIQVIIAAF

-267 RALET
+267 RAIET
-272 LWVLAIGVIIVIG
+272 LWVLAIGVITVIV
-285 FDLLLKSLRAYFVD
+285 FDLLLKSLRSYFVD

-306 VLLSSRIF
+306 ILLSSRIF
-314 EQVLNLQVKARPT
+314 EQVLNLQVKARPA

-352 ALVDLPFLGIFLFII
+352 ALVDLPFLAIFLFII

-379 VAIPAVLIIGLFLQ
+379 VAVPVVLLIGLCLQ
-393 WPMRRAVAKTS
+393 WPMRRAVSKTS

-410 HGVIIETIS
+410 HGVIVETIS

-441 GKTAETGVA
+441 GKTAETSVA

-456 LGINLSATA
+456 LGINLSAAA

-473 VVYGVI
+473 VVYGVM
-479 LMGEPNSTITV
+479 LMGEPDSTITV

-512 LLTRLNQAM
+512 LLTRLNQAI
-521 VALKGLNNI
+521 VALKGLNHI

-550 GDIEFKNVTF
+550 GDIEFKDVTF
-560 KYPGSDLPSL
+560 KYPGTDIPALD
-570 NDVSF
+570 NVSF

-638 LFQASVRQNITM
+638 LFQASVRQNIIL
-650 GHPQADDEMI
+650 GHPRADDEMI

-668 VHDFISKHPHGYDL
+668 VHDFISRHPHGYDL
-682 HVGEKGATLSGG
+682 HVGEKGATMSGG

-718 SAMDLNSERQLI
+718 SAMDINSERRLI
-730 NRMQSYIDGKTVLL
+730 SRLQDYIQGKTLLL
-744 VTHRTSLFSLVNRI
+744 VTHRTSLFSLVDRI

-775 LKLGQSGNAA
+775 LKLGQSGN
-785 SRTVS
+785 STSKTVS
-790 ATVTKPLPRKE
+790 ATVSKPQRNGPE
-801 E
+801 D

>member
-1 MGKNGGEKVSDKS
+1 VSEKS
-14 RNPLPLDTAS
+14 RNPLPLKIKAADDLFVTKSGDQKTRDTNLKTDKQANPATANLS
-24 ASSLFAS
+24 DNPEPVARAKAES
-31 KGGEKTTSAGNPKPE
+31 KGNWQVS
-46 RKKEPMKAEDKG
+46 
-58 AISPAMTNEPRRKRD
+58 
-73 WTINLSEVTRADQ
+73 LSEITRADQ
-86 DPLLGCLAALTKL
+86 DPLLGCLSALTKL

-114 LEGNRLTPQLFVRA
+114 LEDNKLTPSLFIRA

-137 ISNRSLD
+137 ITNRKLD

-157 KDRRACILLSR
+157 NDRRACILLSR
-168 NDHEATVIFPETGE
+168 EGGNAKVIFPETGE

-189 KELEEL
+189 SDLEAA
-195 YAGYTILT
+195 YAGYAILT

-211 DKDEKLQNRSGSWFW
+211 DKDEKLMDRPGSWFW
-226 GTMRQFWP
+226 GTMWQFWP
-234 TYLQVIVAAF
+234 TYLQVIIAAF

-267 RALET
+267 RAIET
-272 LWVLAIGVIIVIG
+272 LWVLAIGVITVIA
-285 FDLLLKSLRAYFVD
+285 FDLILKSLRAYFVD

-314 EQVLNLQVKARPT
+314 EQVLNLQVKARPA

-352 ALVDLPFLGIFLFII
+352 ALVDLPFLAIFLFII

-379 VAIPAVLIIGLFLQ
+379 VAVPVVLLIGLFLQ
-393 WPMRRAVAKTS
+393 WPMRRAVSKTS

-410 HGVIIETIS
+410 HGVIVETIS

-441 GKTAETGVA
+441 GKTAQTSVA

-456 LGINLSATA
+456 LGINLSAAA

-479 LMGEPNSTITV
+479 LMGEPDSTITV

-521 VALKGLNNI
+521 VALKGLNHI

-550 GDIEFKNVTF
+550 GDIEFKDVTF
-560 KYPGSDLPSL
+560 KYPGTDIPAL
-570 NDVSF
+570 NNVSF

-638 LFQASVRQNITM
+638 LFQATVRQNITM

-668 VHDFISKHPHGYDL
+668 VHDFISRHPHGYDL
-682 HVGEKGATLSGG
+682 HVGEKGATMSGG

-718 SAMDLNSERQLI
+718 SAMDINSERRLI
-730 NRMQSYIDGKTVLL
+730 SRLQDYIQGKTVLL
-744 VTHRTSLFSLVNRI
+744 VTHRTSLFSLVDRI
-758 IVLGNGK
+758 IVLGNGR

-775 LKLGQSGNAA
+775 LKLGQTGN
-785 SRTVS
+785 SSSKTVS
-790 ATVTKPLPRKE
+790 ASVSKPQRNGPGD
-801 E
+801 